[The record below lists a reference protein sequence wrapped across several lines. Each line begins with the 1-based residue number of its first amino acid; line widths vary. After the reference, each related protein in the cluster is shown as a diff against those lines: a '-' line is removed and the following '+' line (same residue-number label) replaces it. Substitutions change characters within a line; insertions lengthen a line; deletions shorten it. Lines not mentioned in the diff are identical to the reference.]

1 MVLLWMILLEVLL
14 CAEAE
19 NVTEV
24 RGQLGAEVNLNCSD
38 QSSDTHWYIE
48 IYSQLR
54 AAIGRSLSSVP
65 SYYSPDFET
74 KFSILG
80 NSLMIKNLTAED
92 CRLYYCGI
100 KRDGSIQFVG
110 TFRLVSDVPP
120 PADPSRG
127 VLQSDPAVFTSLS
140 LNAVLVLVV
149 ICLSCV
155 SVSLKRRISR
165 YQANLPPAGT
175 SLEAPQYEEIQLPP
189 PPAALATESVYCKV
203 QLLRSTL
210 HQC

>member
-24 RGQLGAEVNLNCSD
+24 RGQLGAEVNLTCSSG
-38 QSSDTHWYIE
+38 SSDTHWYIE

-54 AAIGRSLSSVP
+54 AYIGRSLSSVP

-74 KFSILG
+74 KFSIVG

-110 TFRLVSDVPP
+110 TFHLVSGVT
-120 PADPSRG
+120 ADPVRG
-127 VLQSDPAVFTSLS
+127 VLQSDPVVFSSLT

-175 SLEAPQYEEIQLPP
+175 SLETPQYEEIQLPP
-189 PPAALATESVYCKV
+189 RPSAPPECIYYKV
-203 QLLRSTL
+203 QLPRSTL
-210 HQC
+210 RRS